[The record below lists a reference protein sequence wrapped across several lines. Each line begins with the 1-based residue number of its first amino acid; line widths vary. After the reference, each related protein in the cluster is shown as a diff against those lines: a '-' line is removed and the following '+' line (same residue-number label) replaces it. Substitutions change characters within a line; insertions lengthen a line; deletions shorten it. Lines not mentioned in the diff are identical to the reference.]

1 VRNTA
6 PAGEEHRRP
15 DVRQRDRIPEAA
27 SWKITGKLKT
37 EVNILGIRMKVVFF
51 VVGALVGAYYN
62 TIVLALASETVH
74 GVHVAA
80 QRILQLLA

>member
-1 VRNTA
+1 
-6 PAGEEHRRP
+6 
-15 DVRQRDRIPEAA
+15 
-27 SWKITGKLKT
+27 LKT

-80 QRILQLLA
+80 QRILQLQA

>member
-27 SWKITGKLKT
+27 SWKITGKYLTKRM
-37 EVNILGIRMKVVFF
+37 EEKSCILPFSPGMIYSFHQIKK
-51 VVGALVGAYYN
+51 GKQN
-62 TIVLALASETVH
+62 E
-74 GVHVAA
+74 
-80 QRILQLLA
+80 